1 MNNFIYILNK
11 FNTEQEQRDFERI
24 LYNFSNNIPPDE
36 KSDKDYVDLI
46 KDFNN
51 KVAND
56 KHIFIDPLKPE
67 VKDEILQKLNDNT
80 KKIKYP

>member
-1 MNNFIYILNK
+1 
-11 FNTEQEQRDFERI
+11 
-24 LYNFSNNIPPDE
+24 
-36 KSDKDYVDLI
+36 VDLI